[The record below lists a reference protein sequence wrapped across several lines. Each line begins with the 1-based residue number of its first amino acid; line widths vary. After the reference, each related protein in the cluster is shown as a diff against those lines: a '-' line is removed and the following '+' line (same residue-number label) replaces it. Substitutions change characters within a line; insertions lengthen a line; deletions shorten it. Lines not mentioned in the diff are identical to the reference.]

1 MQVAVLLHELLRI
14 DIMKFIKLAI
24 TILFILKLTTLVA
37 QPGGG
42 GPGGGGDPDVP
53 LGGIELLIAAGALY
67 GAKKA
72 LDKKRSK

>member
-1 MQVAVLLHELLRI
+1 MRLRLVAFLLFFSSI
-14 DIMKFIKLAI
+14 LA
-24 TILFILKLTTLVA
+24 A

-53 LGGIELLIAAGALY
+53 LGGIELLIVAGALL

-72 LDKKRSK
+72 FDQRKK

>member
-1 MQVAVLLHELLRI
+1 MRLVLVLFFV
-14 DIMKFIKLAI
+14 FIS
-24 TILFILKLTTLVA
+24 TILAA

-53 LGGIELLIAAGALY
+53 LGAIELLIAAGALF

-72 LDKKRSK
+72 FDKKKSK

>member
-1 MQVAVLLHELLRI
+1 MRLRLVAFFIFTSSLL
-14 DIMKFIKLAI
+14 A
-24 TILFILKLTTLVA
+24 A

-53 LGGIELLIAAGALY
+53 LGGIELLIAAGALF

-72 LDKKRSK
+72 LDKRKLK

>member
-1 MQVAVLLHELLRI
+1 MRLRLVAFFIFTSSLL
-14 DIMKFIKLAI
+14 A
-24 TILFILKLTTLVA
+24 A

-53 LGGIELLIAAGALY
+53 LGGIELLIAAGALL

-72 LDKKRSK
+72 LDKKKSK

>member
-1 MQVAVLLHELLRI
+1 MSCPMRSSYILSASF
-14 DIMKFIKLAI
+14 FIFLSSFLA
-24 TILFILKLTTLVA
+24 A

-42 GPGGGGDPDVP
+42 GPGGGGDPDIP

-72 LDKKRSK
+72 LNRNRSK